1 MWPGALKLLLLI
13 TFLQHPLRCMSREKN
28 FREKEKDV
36 LDDILGP
43 GRYDAR
49 IRPSGENA
57 TDGPAIVRVN
67 LFVRSIA
74 TISDIKME
82 YSVQLTFREQW
93 MDDRLQFDDAEGRLK
108 YLTLTDASR
117 VWMPDLF
124 FSNEKEGHFH
134 NIIMPNVYIRIFPH
148 GSVLYSIRI
157 SLTLSCPMNLKLYP
171 LDRQV
176 CSLRM
181 ASYGWTTDDL
191 VFLWKE
197 GDPVQVVKNL
207 HLPRFTLEKF
217 LTDYCN
223 SKTNTGEYSC
233 LKVDLFFKR
242 EFSYYL
248 IQIYIPCCMLVI
260 VSWVSFWLDQS
271 AVPAR
276 VSLGVTTLLTM
287 ATQTSGI
294 NASLPPVSYTKAI
307 DIWTGVC
314 LTFVFGALLEF
325 ALVNYASRSDM
336 HSENM
341 VKKYPPSETEQSTSM
356 DLTSDQ
362 VEPDNA
368 SNFAMTGY
376 DGPLQ
381 PSLQVVAIQ
390 VPDEVQAHRR
400 HIENFLPNRIR
411 FLQPNVL
418 VQLPVPEGGGG
429 RVNVDK
435 EALGTRNVAR
445 GHSRQYHTGTT
456 ANTNARSHHRPRH
469 RHQYYHYRPSHH
481 HQHHLH
487 HCVLPQQDEDEEE
500 DEEEEE
506 EEQQQQLPLSSHR
519 HHHPRF
525 YPGRNEPRSASFPS
539 LHNAKGSGRCS
550 PRSARCSPRSTRHSC
565 KSSARSSP
573 STSPSPSPFPSP
585 TPSPT
590 TSRRATPSP
599 PTPAGRTSFSRNDKC
614 CWGLIPRSW
623 FTSRDKGSARIDF
636 IARRAFPLTFV
647 LFNLGYWSNYLF
659 QGKDSDNRQK

>member
-1 MWPGALKLLLLI
+1 MITYTLILFLVSLLHVTI
-13 TFLQHPLRCMSREKN
+13 STNVKIN
-28 FREKEKDV
+28 FREKEKEV
-36 LDDILGP
+36 LDQILGP

-49 IRPSGENA
+49 IRPAGANG

-93 MDDRLQFDDAEGRLK
+93 QDERLKFNDFGGRLK
-108 YLTLTDASR
+108 YLTLTEANR

-134 NIIMPNVYIRIFPH
+134 NIIMPNVYIRIHPQ

-171 LDRQV
+171 LDRQI

-233 LKVDLFFKR
+233 LKVDLLFKR

-260 VSWVSFWLDQS
+260 VSWVSFWLDQG

-307 DIWTGVC
+307 DVWTGVC

-336 HSENM
+336 HRENM
-341 VKKYPPSETEQSTSM
+341 KKQRMQCEMEHGASL
-356 DLTSDQ
+356 DATSDFIDT
-362 VEPDNA
+362 ESNA
-368 SNFAMTGY
+368 TFAMVKLK
-376 DGPLQ
+376 PL
-381 PSLQVVAIQ
+381 V
-390 VPDEVQAHRR
+390 
-400 HIENFLPNRIR
+400 
-411 FLQPNVL
+411 
-418 VQLPVPEGGGG
+418 
-429 RVNVDK
+429 
-435 EALGTRNVAR
+435 
-445 GHSRQYHTGTT
+445 
-456 ANTNARSHHRPRH
+456 
-469 RHQYYHYRPSHH
+469 
-481 HQHHLH
+481 
-487 HCVLPQQDEDEEE
+487 
-500 DEEEEE
+500 
-506 EEQQQQLPLSSHR
+506 
-519 HHHPRF
+519 HHPGD
-525 YPGRNEPRSASFPS
+525 PMS
-539 LHNAKGSGRCS
+539 LEKVRQCEIHMQPERPN
-550 PRSARCSPRSTRHSC
+550 
-565 KSSARSSP
+565 
-573 STSPSPSPFPSP
+573 
-585 TPSPT
+585 
-590 TSRRATPSP
+590 
-599 PTPAGRTSFSRNDKC
+599 C
-614 CWGLIPRSW
+614 CRSW
-623 FTSRDKGSARIDF
+623 LSKFPTRSKRIDV
-636 IARRAFPLTFV
+636 ISRITFPLVFA
-647 LFNLGYWSNYLF
+647 LFNVIYWSTYLF
-659 QGKDSDNRQK
+659 REEAEES

>member
-1 MWPGALKLLLLI
+1 MWPGVLKLLVLL
-13 TFLQHPLRCMSREKN
+13 TALLHTSRCTREKGGKVDY
-28 FREKEKDV
+28 RAKEKEV
-36 LDDILGP
+36 LDTILGP

-57 TDGPAIVRVN
+57 TDGPTNVKVN
-67 LFVRSIA
+67 IFFRSISK
-74 TISDIKME
+74 IVDYKME

-93 MDDRLQFDDAEGRLK
+93 LDERLKFDDFGGRLK

-134 NIIMPNVYIRIFPH
+134 NIIMPNVYIRIFPK

-171 LDRQV
+171 LDRQT

-233 LKVDLFFKR
+233 LKVDLLFKR

-336 HSENM
+336 HSDNIE
-341 VKKYPPSETEQSTSM
+341 KKYPPSETEQSSAI
-356 DLTSDQ
+356 DLSSDQ
-362 VEPDNA
+362 VEPDNS
-368 SNFAMTGY
+368 SNFAMR
-376 DGPLQ
+376 PLVRQ
-381 PSLQVVAIQ
+381 PEDTMSVDRMQHCELHMQ
-390 VPDEVQAHRR
+390 PRKKNCCR
-400 HIENFLPNRIR
+400 SWLSKFPTRSKRID
-411 FLQPNVL
+411 VI
-418 VQLPVPEGGGG
+418 
-429 RVNVDK
+429 
-435 EALGTRNVAR
+435 
-445 GHSRQYHTGTT
+445 SRIFFPIVFAVFNLAYWSTYLF
-456 ANTNARSHHRPRH
+456 R
-469 RHQYYHYRPSHH
+469 
-481 HQHHLH
+481 
-487 HCVLPQQDEDEEE
+487 EEEE
-500 DEEEEE
+500 DE
-506 EEQQQQLPLSSHR
+506 
-519 HHHPRF
+519 
-525 YPGRNEPRSASFPS
+525 
-539 LHNAKGSGRCS
+539 
-550 PRSARCSPRSTRHSC
+550 
-565 KSSARSSP
+565 
-573 STSPSPSPFPSP
+573 
-585 TPSPT
+585 
-590 TSRRATPSP
+590 
-599 PTPAGRTSFSRNDKC
+599 
-614 CWGLIPRSW
+614 
-623 FTSRDKGSARIDF
+623 
-636 IARRAFPLTFV
+636 
-647 LFNLGYWSNYLF
+647 
-659 QGKDSDNRQK
+659 

>member
-1 MWPGALKLLLLI
+1 MSLI
-13 TFLQHPLRCMSREKN
+13 HVVPLIFLAAHICWCLQPKIN
-28 FREKEKDV
+28 YREKEKQV
-36 LDDILGP
+36 LDQILGP
-43 GRYDAR
+43 ASYDAR
-49 IRPSGENA
+49 IRPSGING

-93 MDDRLQFDDAEGRLK
+93 TDERLKFNDFGGKIK
-108 YLTLTDASR
+108 YLTLTESNR

-148 GSVLYSIRI
+148 GAVLYSIRI

-171 LDRQV
+171 LDRQI

-191 VFLWKE
+191 VFLWKD

-233 LKVDLFFKR
+233 LKVDLLFKR

-307 DIWTGVC
+307 DVWTGVC

-336 HSENM
+336 HRDNM
-341 VKKYPPSETEQSTSM
+341 QKQRRQCELEHGAQIES
-356 DLTSDQ
+356 DLLEDGGTT
-362 VEPDNA
+362 
-368 SNFAMTGY
+368 FAMAWNFQK
-376 DGPLQ
+376 PL
-381 PSLQVVAIQ
+381 V
-390 VPDEVQAHRR
+390 RR
-400 HIENFLPNRIR
+400 PGE
-411 FLQPNVL
+411 
-418 VQLPVPEGGGG
+418 
-429 RVNVDK
+429 
-435 EALGTRNVAR
+435 
-445 GHSRQYHTGTT
+445 
-456 ANTNARSHHRPRH
+456 
-469 RHQYYHYRPSHH
+469 
-481 HQHHLH
+481 
-487 HCVLPQQDEDEEE
+487 
-500 DEEEEE
+500 
-506 EEQQQQLPLSSHR
+506 PL
-519 HHHPRF
+519 
-525 YPGRNEPRSASFPS
+525 A
-539 LHNAKGSGRCS
+539 
-550 PRSARCSPRSTRHSC
+550 
-565 KSSARSSP
+565 
-573 STSPSPSPFPSP
+573 
-585 TPSPT
+585 
-590 TSRRATPSP
+590 
-599 PTPAGRTSFSRNDKC
+599 
-614 CWGLIPRSW
+614 
-623 FTSRDKGSARIDF
+623 RDKIRQCEIHMQQPQRPNCCKTWLSKFPTRSKRIDV
-636 IARRAFPLTFV
+636 ISRITFPLVFA
-647 LFNLGYWSNYLF
+647 LFNLTYWSTYLF
-659 QGKDSDNRQK
+659 REDSDVVVG